1 MRKPRVIGGLIV
13 TAQILG
19 SAIAVAGPWED
30 GMAAY
35 NRGDY
40 MPAIRLFRSLAEA
53 GNAEAQH
60 LIGAMYRASQA
71 RIGRCIEYHDGGGTL
86 AGARDGA
93 GLRGVELPELRV
105 LKSWRHSGARRARTR
120 NLEIARCAIAHLRS
134 GPLDH
139 PGMTLRNLLGNRFI
153 EVVPPRICRFN
164 QLDLPGPLP
173 LL

>member
-1 MRKPRVIGGLIV
+1 VIVGGLV
-13 TAQILG
+13 AAAQILG
-19 SAIAVAGPWED
+19 IAGALAAPWED

-93 GLRGVELPELRV
+93 GPARRRIIEIANIDVGC
-105 LKSWRHSGARRARTR
+105 HSGGRKARAR
-120 NLEIARCAIAHLRS
+120 N
-134 GPLDH
+134 P
-139 PGMTLRNLLGNRFI
+139 
-153 EVVPPRICRFN
+153 
-164 QLDLPGPLP
+164 
-173 LL
+173 